1 MQVRC
6 PRCGRDFVRLVRREG
21 LAEIVAS
28 AARLHSFACQLCA
41 HRFRVW
47 RWSLRQTT
55 QPIDRR
61 QYERIHVN
69 FPMSFSADSGGVNG
83 TTLDLSMG
91 GCGFKA
97 EPPPA
102 PGAVVK
108 LKLYATGLEHPLVV
122 DAAVVRSVRSIYT
135 GVEFLRL
142 SPTEQYRLTQFV
154 ANTLTERRLKND
166 STLQAGRFGETDPVP
181 QMR

>member
-1 MQVRC
+1 MEVRC
-6 PRCGRDFVRLVRREG
+6 PRCGRDFVRRVRREG
-21 LAEIVAS
+21 LVEIVAT
-28 AARLHSFACQLCA
+28 AACFHSFACQLCA
-41 HRFRVW
+41 LRFRAW
-47 RWSLRQTT
+47 QWSLRHTS

-61 QYERIHVN
+61 QYERICVN
-69 FPMSFSADSGGVNG
+69 FPMSFSADSGGGNG
-83 TTLDLSMG
+83 TTLDISMG
-91 GCGFKA
+91 GCGFKT

-108 LKLYATGLEHPLVV
+108 LELHATGLAHPLIV

-142 SPTEQYRLTQFV
+142 SPKEQYRLTQFV
-154 ANTLTERRLKND
+154 ANTLTDRRLKD
-166 STLQAGRFGETDPVP
+166 DAALQAGRLDEADPVP

>member
-1 MQVRC
+1 MQVLC

-21 LAEIVAS
+21 LAEIVAT

-41 HRFRVW
+41 HRFRAW

-69 FPMSFSADSGGVNG
+69 FPMSFSTASGGGNG

-91 GCGFKA
+91 GCGFKT

-102 PGAVVK
+102 PGAVVQ

-135 GVEFLRL
+135 GAEFLRL

-154 ANTLTERRLKND
+154 ANTLTERRLKNN
-166 STLQAGRFGETDPVP
+166 TAREAGRLGEAELVP
-181 QMR
+181 EMR